1 MTEDS
6 VLQVDVSRGVA
17 TLTLDSPANRNALSR
32 AMRSQLRAALTEALA
47 DDAVRVVVLDH
58 TGRVFCSGMDL
69 SEAAGGGVQDQGV
82 REFPDLLEAI
92 WSSPKPV
99 VAVVR
104 GPARAGGVG
113 LLAAC
118 DVVVAGASAT
128 FAFSEVRLGIVPAV
142 ISAVVLPRMVPH
154 VAHRLMLTGQ
164 VFDAEVAVDGGLV
177 DLVVPDAD
185 VDGEVRAQLVH
196 LTAGAPA
203 ALAETKRLLR
213 ARHAA
218 AGLRRAARAVGPLL
232 RQRGGP
238 GGHRLLPRE
247 APRPLG
253 AHRRLTARRWGS
265 REAATPRREP
275 REIPPRPGYFPEDER
290 SVMPTDLLDLYRRA
304 SDWTAGKAAGTTDL
318 DAATPCEEWRVRDL
332 LAHMLDTQRYFVGRS
347 ARRGRP
353 AAQRHSAP
361 AVDAGPGRRP
371 RGGADPAPRTR
382 SGRRASSS
390 GQARC
395 WASPSPSSSC
405 TAGTWPVRRT
415 RTRRCPPGWPRP
427 RTRRIHGRFT
437 DEQRKGVFG
446 PEVPVGA
453 HATPQE
459 RLLAYTGRD
468 PD

>member
-1 MTEDS
+1 MTVES

-164 VFDAEVAVDGGLV
+164 IFDAEVAVDGGLV

-196 LTAGAPA
+196 LTAGAPG
-203 ALAETKRLLR
+203 R
-213 ARHAA
+213 ARPDQAA
-218 AGLRRAARAVGPLL
+218 AARPHSGAGLRRAARAVGPLL

-238 GGHRLLPRE
+238 GGHRVLPRE
-247 APRPLG
+247 APGPLG

-275 REIPPRPGYFPEDER
+275 REIPPRPG
-290 SVMPTDLLDLYRRA
+290 
-304 SDWTAGKAAGTTDL
+304 
-318 DAATPCEEWRVRDL
+318 
-332 LAHMLDTQRYFVGRS
+332 
-347 ARRGRP
+347 
-353 AAQRHSAP
+353 
-361 AVDAGPGRRP
+361 
-371 RGGADPAPRTR
+371 
-382 SGRRASSS
+382 
-390 GQARC
+390 
-395 WASPSPSSSC
+395 
-405 TAGTWPVRRT
+405 
-415 RTRRCPPGWPRP
+415 
-427 RTRRIHGRFT
+427 
-437 DEQRKGVFG
+437 
-446 PEVPVGA
+446 
-453 HATPQE
+453 
-459 RLLAYTGRD
+459 
-468 PD
+468 